1 MSVSTR
7 VFPVADSIGPSE
19 SDLGACGI
27 MGIFIRVWIEGLVC
41 WYSVK
46 RSDEFKAV
54 NGILYNNEFVLQAFD
69 TPVIIVGVKPKD
81 ESERQGALRKA

>member
-1 MSVSTR
+1 MSGSR
-7 VFPVADSIGPSE
+7 
-19 SDLGACGI
+19 
-27 MGIFIRVWIEGLVC
+27 GLC
-41 WYSVK
+41 AGYSVE